1 MDAVFRTIRSLGFR
15 RGPGR
20 ILGGICGGIA
30 AATGWSVVG
39 IRVVML
45 ILFLLPVFGFGLY
58 LLVWVLTPWRTGT
71 IPLERF
77 LDGWH
82 DRH

>member
-1 MDAVFRTIRSLGFR
+1 MDAVFRTIRNLGFR
-15 RGPGR
+15 RGPDR
-20 ILGGICGGIA
+20 LLGGICGGIA
-30 AATGWSVVG
+30 TATGWSVVG

-58 LLVWVLTPWRTGT
+58 LLVWLLTPWTTGS

-82 DRH
+82 GRP